1 MKQGDVPAEF
11 LAFAD
16 TLADAARAVVTRYF
30 RTSYDVL
37 SKQDDS
43 PVTIA
48 DREAEAAVRA
58 LIEARYPAHGIFGE
72 EYGIVRPDARYVWVL
87 DPIDG
92 TRAFIAGMP
101 VFGTLIALA
110 DRGVP
115 VLGVLDQ
122 PILKERWLG
131 ALGRGTTFNGKPT
144 RTRDC
149 GGLDRASLYT
159 TGPDLFNTDARRQ
172 AYYRL
177 HGEVSQPRFGGDC
190 YATGLIASGCVDLH
204 VECGLQ
210 PYDYMALVP
219 IIQAAGGIATTWA
232 GHPLTLTSG
241 DTFLGAASG
250 SVHAPAVG
258 LLGGAQ

>member
-1 MKQGDVPAEF
+1 MVDVNVPAEF
-11 LAFAD
+11 IDFAN
-16 TLADAARAVVTRYF
+16 TLADASRAVIRRHF
-30 RTSYDVL
+30 RTGYDVI
-37 SKQDDS
+37 SKQDAS

-48 DREAEAAVRA
+48 DREAEAAIRA
-58 LIEARYPAHGIFGE
+58 LIEAHFPDHGIFGE
-72 EYGIVRPDARYVWVL
+72 EYGKVRSDARYVWVL

-122 PILKERWLG
+122 PILQERWLG
-131 ALGRGTTFNGKPT
+131 ALGHGTTFNGAPT
-144 RTRDC
+144 RARDC

-159 TGPDLFNTDARRQ
+159 TGPDLFNTAARRE

-177 HGEVSQPRFGGDC
+177 HETVGQPRFGGDC

-210 PYDYMALVP
+210 PYDYMALAP
-219 IIQAAGGIATTWA
+219 IIRAAGGLATTWA
-232 GHPLTLTSG
+232 GKPLTLTSG
-241 DTFLGAASG
+241 DTFLGAASE
-250 SVHAPAVG
+250 SVHTPSVH
-258 LLGGAQ
+258 LLGGAE